1 MTQKVSPILIIGM
14 LAGVVLS
21 FFLLTALLVIFTD
34 SNPALPPN
42 FFTFLKDV
50 IGPVAAGF
58 GGAIAGA
65 ASSYYMQQHSEANKE
80 TKKRELDYNSG
91 LSVIAAKIND
101 LASTKA
107 ALIIPYQH
115 NRLRFIEI
123 PALPA
128 GEPISAS
135 AEQCLGHILITLGK
149 AQLMMKLNL
158 AEQRYRASVWNLAE
172 RSRYIQRYREDADK
186 HASGNRRTITL
197 LEISEITGLSRL
209 IRLYN
214 FTEQMI
220 AVLDEA
226 IISLKE
232 IMLEIQKECSPL
244 LKKEG
249 CKIILLTPE
258 ENESLERTPPPF
270 FENAD
275 QIEESIKG
283 HAERDR
289 LALRDWRLTPY
300 EVRR

>member
-1 MTQKVSPILIIGM
+1 
-14 LAGVVLS
+14 
-21 FFLLTALLVIFTD
+21 
-34 SNPALPPN
+34 
-42 FFTFLKDV
+42 
-50 IGPVAAGF
+50 
-58 GGAIAGA
+58 
-65 ASSYYMQQHSEANKE
+65 
-80 TKKRELDYNSG
+80 
-91 LSVIAAKIND
+91 
-101 LASTKA
+101 
-107 ALIIPYQH
+107 
-115 NRLRFIEI
+115 
-123 PALPA
+123 
-128 GEPISAS
+128 
-135 AEQCLGHILITLGK
+135 
-149 AQLMMKLNL
+149 
-158 AEQRYRASVWNLAE
+158 
-172 RSRYIQRYREDADK
+172 
-186 HASGNRRTITL
+186 
-197 LEISEITGLSRL
+197 
-209 IRLYN
+209 
-214 FTEQMI
+214 MI